1 MDHAIR
7 FWTASNPDDGRR
19 LRTLTR
25 SR

>member
-7 FWTASNPDDGRR
+7 FWTASNPHDGRR
-19 LRTLTR
+19 LWTLTR